1 MDIRGSLTWTRRVS
15 RCEAQKDETHG
26 ARPAYLSTRCSTI
39 MSGPATHQDQ
49 CGCRTS
55 PHVILHCSPSL
66 EERGQ
71 PGGAELPPRQRGTD
85 PSGPETEAEK
95 DGRKDPPVL
104 AGI

>member
-1 MDIRGSLTWTRRVS
+1 MSFYIVLPALRR
-15 RCEAQKDETHG
+15 DH
-26 ARPAYLSTRCSTI
+26 
-39 MSGPATHQDQ
+39 
-49 CGCRTS
+49 
-55 PHVILHCSPSL
+55 
-66 EERGQ
+66 Q